1 MNDKRNFN
9 DLYAFIQVVQAGNF
23 SRAAKTLDVQPSA
36 LSHRIGALEARLGVK
51 LLHRTTRA
59 MSPTEAG
66 QQLFERTA
74 PLFDGISRETVS
86 PASCASTP
94 PKTPPIISSI
104 RKSAISCAA
113 IPTFPLKS

>member
-51 LLHRTTRA
+51 LLPPYHTRHVA
-59 MSPTEAG
+59 HQSG
-66 QQLFERTA
+66 TA
-74 PLFDGISRETVS
+74 AFR
-86 PASCASTP
+86 AY
-94 PKTPPIISSI
+94 
-104 RKSAISCAA
+104 RAA
-113 IPTFPLKS
+113 V